1 MNNYYH
7 IEGTEDFGFS
17 TINRCLYSFNL
28 FMNTVKR
35 VAERYCCAS
44 VHDLNGY
51 VAHFCY
57 RRLKAFDTLI
67 KVVVKQNDYLSS
79 ACLLRMLGD
88 SVAVFNQIYMEA
100 DKDLLWLRHA
110 LYVIDGCEQNL
121 KVLPDNDCNRGTMP
135 EEELKIFN
143 DKLSYNIELRNSLMN
158 EAQQILDASPLQNK
172 DKEAFDK
179 IVKDRNWKFK
189 EFKFYKRKG
198 DNQYKWAELYQKI
211 GRSDNYDVLSFL
223 SQYVHSLS
231 MSNIVMDMNAEN
243 RDGIIAEVIA
253 LIEKLNGYTQNF
265 FAKDIVYIV
274 EGLLIP
280 EMRDKILA
288 CYDDEHRPSVEQ
300 WNEIVKGDIKRILNE
315 SK

>member
-88 SVAVFNQIYMEA
+88 SVAVFNLIYMEA

-143 DKLSYNIELRNSLMN
+143 DKLSYNIELRNRLMN

-189 EFKFYKRKG
+189 EFKFYKRK
-198 DNQYKWAELYQKI
+198 KWAELYQKI

-265 FAKDIVYIV
+265 FARDIVYIL

-300 WNEIVKGDIKRILNE
+300 WNEIVKDDIKRIING